1 MIHGRNLKFP
11 TGSVNFLKISRSLA
25 IYHTTVHV
33 PSVGYHHARVKQRVL
48 DAMKTKATNCRN
60 FLSFSLLLAMSP
72 PRTSRFTGRKLAT
85 IHTDSKP
92 AYMRTAE
99 QQWTMYHIWPY
110 HTSLRL
116 HNENPRTFSPK

>member
-1 MIHGRNLKFP
+1 
-11 TGSVNFLKISRSLA
+11 
-25 IYHTTVHV
+25 
-33 PSVGYHHARVKQRVL
+33 VKQRVL

-116 HNENPRTFSPK
+116 HNENPRTFSPKWRHPGRGDQFPVLTNTKQNILYQLTFF